1 MSIRGCLGSLVW
13 CVFGALAFASTAT
26 ADEPAKTC
34 GGGLRAQRALELVI
48 DGATGAGQGTLV
60 LENTGDKAVC
70 SGLLSGGDFVGK
82 DPSRPL
88 GASLT
93 FAAAGSGK
101 RTATLPLDVEP
112 NQRVVVEIFAQGI
125 GDLGEA
131 RAPLFLDGK
140 PLETVVARKPRVPF
154 DVRLPKPGTE
164 EAPVQVALGEP
175 LRLRLQNADGLDY
188 RYRYRFYI
196 GEEDAASGQGLQI
209 GAAAVAPLV
218 VEVPRK
224 FFPNRVAGL
233 FRAEKRTGTLTLEL
247 VDPDLRTTALPR
259 SHPVVLSLARWRPD
273 TLAMVSTFAAFLVLT
288 LGGLTSLYLTHGIP
302 NAFRRMALKKRLL
315 PLAVRTRGLSQ
326 DIAPPLRVG
335 LGVQRVDLAERISR
349 PIAFF
354 PGTTVV
360 LEEAAADT
368 AMLARRVEL
377 IGRIDDRHRLIH
389 RMGSEGPPDLL
400 HDQKMR
406 LTHLTRLIA
415 PSHPDETALKKVESA
430 LFEIDEQLAK
440 IEAND
445 EALRTALVT
454 EATAFYEKSF
464 LPAWSRLPENE
475 PWADLLRQRMGG
487 FLQHVKHCFALGG
500 HQDETLASLDTALTK
515 LRLIGDYMRI
525 CESATPT
532 QEAHFDEQG
541 LDKDGAP
548 GGTRVLTQRERF
560 FECVSGAGARTLD
573 QARLVLLEAQQ
584 GIFAAHLVEQVQL
597 GRFSLRA
604 EPASVVPYEIVSFHF
619 VFNEDRFNDAAARDK
634 LTCTWSFENAGI
646 TRSEACWSACH
657 FFTQPGLRMVTVN
670 VHRGHQRYVPNLGSA
685 AREEQHHPL
694 LTASVHV
701 RKAVSEG
708 LTHAT
713 KLEVVQLAV
722 ALVLTMGALVAGAR
736 EQLDKLDIGTAI
748 AAVFALGFGADIVK
762 NLVAHRP
769 PAKPNP

>member
-1 MSIRGCLGSLVW
+1 MSIRGSLGSLPW
-13 CVFGALAFASTAT
+13 CACAVLVFASTAT
-26 ADEPAKTC
+26 AQDPAKTC
-34 GGGLRAQRALELVI
+34 GGGLRVQRVPELVI
-48 DGATGAGQGTLV
+48 DGATSAGQGTLV
-60 LENTGDKAVC
+60 LENAGEQAVC
-70 SGLLSGGDFVGK
+70 GALLSGGDFVGK

-93 FAAAGSGK
+93 FAVAGTGK
-101 RTATLPLDVEP
+101 GTSTLVLDVEP
-112 NQRVVVEIFAQGI
+112 NQRAVVDVFAQGV
-125 GDLGEA
+125 GELGEA

-140 PLETVVARKPRVPF
+140 PLEAVIARKPRVPF

-164 EAPVQVALGEP
+164 EAPLEVALDEP
-175 LRLRLQNADGLDY
+175 LRLRLQNADALGY
-188 RYRYRFYI
+188 RYRYRLYI
-196 GEEDAASGQGLQI
+196 GEEEAASAEGLRLA
-209 GAAAVAPLV
+209 AAAVAPLAV
-218 VEVPRK
+218 QVPRR
-224 FFPNRVAGL
+224 FFPNRIAGL
-233 FRAEKRTGTLTLEL
+233 FRAEKRTGTLTLEF
-247 VDPDLRTTALPR
+247 VDPDMKATAAPR
-259 SHPVVLSLARWRPD
+259 SHAVVVSLARWRPD

-288 LGGLTSLYLTHGIP
+288 FGGLTSLYLTHGIP

-335 LGVQRVDLAERISR
+335 LGVQRVDLAERIGS

-354 PGTTVV
+354 PGTTAV

-368 AMLARRVEL
+368 GMLARRVEL
-377 IGRIDDRHRLIH
+377 VGRIDDRHRLIH

-400 HDQKMR
+400 HDQKTR
-406 LTHLTRLIA
+406 LTHLARLIA

-440 IEAND
+440 IEGND
-445 EALRTALVT
+445 ETLRTALVA
-454 EATAFYEKSF
+454 EATAFYGKSF
-464 LPAWSRLPENE
+464 LPAWGRLPQNE
-475 PWADLLRQRMGG
+475 PWANLLRQRMGG
-487 FLQHVKHCFALGG
+487 FLEHVKHCFALGG

-515 LRLIGDYMRI
+515 LRLIGDYIRI

-532 QEAHFDEQG
+532 QQAHFDEQG
-541 LDKDGAP
+541 LDKEGAP
-548 GGTRVLTQRERF
+548 AGTKVLTQRERF

-584 GIFAAHLVEQVQL
+584 GIFAAHIVEQVEL

-604 EPASVVPYEIVSFHF
+604 EPSSVVPYEIVSFHF

-634 LTCTWSFENAGI
+634 LTCTWSFENGGI
-646 TRSEACWSACH
+646 TRTEACWGPCH
-657 FFTQPGLRMVTVN
+657 FFTESGIRKVTVS
-670 VHRGHQRYVPNLGSA
+670 VHRGQRQYVPKVA
-685 AREEQHHPL
+685 IARSEEQYHPL
-694 LTASVHV
+694 STASVHV
-701 RKAVSEG
+701 RKAVSER

-722 ALVLTMGALVAGAR
+722 ALAFTMGALVAGAR

-748 AAVFALGFGADIVK
+748 AAVFALGFGADILK
-762 NLVAHRP
+762 NLVSHRP